1 MAPTYA
7 AKFGLVNQKTDVSA
21 QKIDGLT
28 LIIYGIVLAGFS
40 VQNKLGKVWFFEEI
54 FLLADISMDV
64 VLEMPVLTVSNADI

>member
-40 VQNKLGKVWFFEEI
+40 VQNKLGKV
-54 FLLADISMDV
+54 
-64 VLEMPVLTVSNADI
+64 